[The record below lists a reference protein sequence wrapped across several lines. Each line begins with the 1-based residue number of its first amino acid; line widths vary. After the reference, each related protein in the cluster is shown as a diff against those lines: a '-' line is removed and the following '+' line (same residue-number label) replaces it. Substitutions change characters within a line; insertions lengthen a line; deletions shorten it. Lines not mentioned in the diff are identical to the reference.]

1 MRRSRLTV
9 ALSVGVAVGLT
20 AAGLAGAAVQRVMA
34 LARTGT
40 AVGTC
45 SNPVLDRDLTGWG
58 AHNNGAPPTRVAVQA
73 HVVADHGYFQ
83 SQANGANP
91 EMYLPQKLVT
101 PGETWTF
108 AMDTWVYGPAANV
121 SARMQVDWYNA
132 SSGYLGHSN
141 GVAVPVASSTEERWT
156 RVASDFAVPVNAAR
170 ANVTARLEAP
180 AGMAWTSTACD
191 YQLAGLAPQPTASP
205 TVSPNPTVSPTVSPT
220 TSPTASPTPTNS
232 PAPSDTAAGR
242 YNWGAP
248 VWSDDFNGTAPSA
261 SWGLYNSPG
270 HQHGNRL
277 PENCQVSNG
286 TLKLVSEP
294 NLDTCGMAHQRVQ
307 THGRWEARV
316 RSTGS
321 GWMSLFII
329 WPDPGNWPANG
340 EYDWREHGAGAACY
354 TGFLHYPGHTP
365 KVQEQLPNSCAAGG
379 TSQWHNVAFEWSS
392 TRMAGWVDG
401 VPWYEFNCAA
411 VEDLCR
417 MPAGHLTFQNDN
429 QGSAPGNSAIT
440 EVDWV
445 RGWDL

>member
-1 MRRSRLTV
+1 MRRSRGVV
-9 ALSVGVAVGLT
+9 ALSFGVAAALA
-20 AAGLAGAAVQRVMA
+20 AAGLAGASVQPDGNA
-34 LARTGT
+34 A
-40 AVGTC
+40 AAANAC
-45 SNPVLDRDLTGWG
+45 SNPVLERDLTGWG
-58 AHNNGAPPTRVAVQA
+58 AHNNGAAPTRVAVQA
-73 HVVADHGYFQ
+73 HTVARYAYFQ

-91 EMYLPQKLVT
+91 EMYLPQASVT
-101 PGETWTF
+101 PGQTWTF
-108 AMDTWVYGPAANV
+108 AMDTWVYGPAASV
-121 SARMQVDWYNA
+121 SARMQVDWYTA
-132 SSGYLGHSN
+132 SGGYLGHSN
-141 GVAVPVASSTEERWT
+141 GVGVLVASSTGERWT
-156 RVASDFAVPVNAAR
+156 RVASDFTVPANAAR
-170 ANVTARLEAP
+170 ANVTARIEAP

-191 YQLAGLAPQPTASP
+191 YQLVGATPSP
-205 TVSPNPTVSPTVSPT
+205 SGSS
-220 TSPTASPTPTNS
+220 TSPVPG
-232 PAPSDTAAGR
+232 DTAAGR
-242 YNWGAP
+242 FNWGAP

-261 SWGLYNSPG
+261 DWGLYNSPG
-270 HQHGNRL
+270 HQHGNRK

-316 RSTGS
+316 KSTGS

-340 EYDWREHGAGAACY
+340 EYDWREHAAGAACY

-365 KVQEQLPNSCAAGG
+365 KVQEQLPNNCAGGG
-379 TSQWHNVAFEWSS
+379 TSQWHNVAFEWST
-392 TRMAGWVDG
+392 TRMAGWIDG
-401 VPWYEFNCAA
+401 NPWYEFNCAS

-429 QGSAPGNSAIT
+429 QGSASGNSAVT